1 MYTGGEILESGDT
14 KCDLT
19 IRPLEINVASHIQ
32 QLNSSPTV
40 KIVSEGKIDPQE
52 GISQQSFLCE
62 YDFINLSLNR

>member
-1 MYTGGEILESGDT
+1 VYVGGEILESGDT

-40 KIVSEGKIDPQE
+40 TIVSEGEINPQE
-52 GISQQSFLCE
+52 GISQQSFICK
-62 YDFINLSLNR
+62 YDFLNLSL